1 MRRQTVVLLILGLI
15 IITAGCTTPVA
26 QTPGNGTFQ
35 ITSVPVTLVSTQSTL
50 PVTFVTTTGTTPPAD
65 IPQIHVDGYWTF
77 PQTTDTTTNPRQL
90 LVHTESFNVGSAD
103 AGEVT
108 VAANFYYNDHMVC
121 WNTIYLGTLTS
132 GGHVAKDSMVSCTLP
147 SPLNSQDL
155 VVRFENLAVTP

>member
-1 MRRQTVVLLILGLI
+1 MRRLTVVLLILGF
-15 IITAGCTTPVA
+15 IITAGCTAPVA
-26 QTPGNGTFQ
+26 PPQANGTIQ
-35 ITSVPVTLVSTQSTL
+35 VTSVPATLVSTQSPL

-77 PQTTDTTTNPRQL
+77 PQTTDTTTNPRPL

-103 AGEVT
+103 AREVT

-155 VVRFENLAVTP
+155 VVRFEELVVNL